1 MGVTSSNKAL
11 RVTLQLGMRAHGIS
25 LLGSVIR
32 LKSTVS
38 DIFSLNPLN
47 RFLFHI

>member
-1 MGVTSSNKAL
+1 MEVTSSKTAL
-11 RVTLQLGMRAHGIS
+11 KMTLRLGMRAHGIS
-25 LLGSVIR
+25 LLDSVIR

-38 DIFSLNPLN
+38 GIFSLNPLN